1 MHREKTENN
10 CRKGDLMSTK
20 PVVFVWPGDL
30 HLETPDRPNNQ
41 IAQWMADEVNELI
54 RPDFVQFAGDN
65 VQHARE
71 NEWELFKNV
80 TSKLKMPFHALVG
93 DHDAHH
99 DPGCYSYKA
108 HVGATYHAF
117 TVGDY
122 RFICLNTNE
131 HRPLGMSDEQVIW
144 FQYEVDAA
152 LARDERIIVF
162 QHNYPFQVWEDYL
175 AYPGM
180 EKWRIVMQTRPITAL
195 FAGHTHYGQMAN
207 DGHNVYITTRS
218 IGDPEGGSAGY
229 AIVHLDDEDLA
240 ITYRTGEAKG
250 PIALITHPRRVILAT
265 KAAHIVTGPTECSV
279 RGWSVEPIISAQA
292 RIDEGPWGDMRKAS
306 GEMSWTFPIPGDALA
321 KGEHTLEVRLSD
333 QNGDEG
339 TDRITFA
346 SDLTGRYNPYPMVD
360 PVVKGTKFC

>member
-1 MHREKTENN
+1 
-10 CRKGDLMSTK
+10 MSTK
-20 PVVFVWPGDL
+20 PVLFVWPGDL

-41 IAQWMADEVNELI
+41 TAQWMADEVNELI

-117 TVGDY
+117 TVNGY

-131 HRPLGMSDEQVIW
+131 YRPLGMSEEQVIW
-144 FQYEVDAA
+144 FQFEVDAA
-152 LARDERIIVF
+152 LAREERIIVF

-207 DGHNVYITTRS
+207 DGRNVYITTRS

-229 AIVHLDDEDLA
+229 AVVHLDDEELA
-240 ITYRTGEAKG
+240 IAYRTGEAKG
-250 PIALITHPRRVILAT
+250 PIALITSPRRIILAT
-265 KAAHIVTGPTECSV
+265 KAAHIVTGPAVCQV
-279 RGWSVEPIISAQA
+279 RGWSTVAIASAQA
-292 RIDEGPWGDMRKAS
+292 RIDEGPWSEMQKAGDM
-306 GEMSWTFPIPGDALA
+306 SWSFPIPGDTLA
-321 KGEHTLEVRLSD
+321 KGEHSLEVRLED
-333 QNGDEG
+333 QSGEEG

-346 SDLTGRYNPYPMVD
+346 CDLTGRYNPYPMVD

>member
-1 MHREKTENN
+1 
-10 CRKGDLMSTK
+10 MSTK

-30 HLETPDRPNNQ
+30 HLETPERPNNQ
-41 IAQWMADEVNELI
+41 TAQWMADEVNDLI
-54 RPDFVQFAGDN
+54 QPDFVQFAGDN

-71 NEWELFKNV
+71 NEWDLFKNV

-117 TVGDY
+117 TEGDY

-131 HRPLGMSDEQVIW
+131 YRPLGMSDQQVLW
-144 FQYEVDAA
+144 FQFEVDAA
-152 LARDERIIVF
+152 LARGERVIVF
-162 QHNYPFQVWEDYL
+162 QHNYPFQVWEDFGV
-175 AYPGM
+175 YPGM

-207 DGHNVYITTRS
+207 DGRNIYITTRS
-218 IGDPEGGSAGY
+218 IGDPEGGAAGY
-229 AIVHLDDEDLA
+229 ALVHLDEEDLA
-240 ITYRTGEAKG
+240 ITYRTTESKG
-250 PIALITHPRRVILAT
+250 PIALITRPRRVILAT
-265 KAAHIVTGPTECSV
+265 KVAHIVTGPTECNV
-279 RGWSVEPIISAQA
+279 RGWSAVPVTSAQA
-292 RIDEGPWGDMRKAS
+292 RIDAGAWGDMSEADDL
-306 GEMSWTFPIPGDALA
+306 SWSFPIPGDELA
-321 KGEHTLEVRLSD
+321 KGEHTLEVRLVD

-339 TDRITFA
+339 TDQIAFA
-346 SDLTGRYNPYPMVD
+346 CDLTGRYNPYPMVD